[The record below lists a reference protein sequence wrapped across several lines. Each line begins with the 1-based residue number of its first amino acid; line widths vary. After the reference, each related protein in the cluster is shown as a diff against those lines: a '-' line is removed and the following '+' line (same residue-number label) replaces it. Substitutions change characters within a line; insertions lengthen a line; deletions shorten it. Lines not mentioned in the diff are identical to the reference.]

1 MATLFSLSS
10 VKMLTLPL
18 AIAAVTVFSGCATTT
33 SPEARSAYDK
43 TQQNLKSQP
52 VSVISDS
59 CIVRIEVGKNDIMYQ
74 QSDLTSLAMAQTV
87 KTRLM
92 NEGVKVGNTSSPF
105 ICGGLSKVALA
116 KLDIRMVDKAKD
128 VPNTA
133 YPVLGSTNTL
143 DSMTNQAYLNL
154 FTALNAHKADAF
166 QAKGAHVALGLD
178 DNSLK
183 TIRQTE
189 GVNKSFVSTV
199 AGSKPSFGAAMTVG
213 AATVIASGGA
223 YASQMKE
230 GQSYA
235 IYLVNLETNQIEWAK
250 SGVVEGNVF
259 KMPVSTSLETKK
271 MFDPLYTN

>member
-1 MATLFSLSS
+1 MAAFLNLSS
-10 VKMLTLPL
+10 VKTLSLPL
-18 AIAAVTVFSGCATTT
+18 ALAAITVFSGCATTM
-33 SPEARSAYDK
+33 SPESRSAYDK

-52 VSVISDS
+52 VSIISDS
-59 CIVRIEVGKNDIMYQ
+59 CIIRIEVGKNDIMYQ

-87 KTRLM
+87 KTRLI

-105 ICGGLSKVALA
+105 ICGGLTETALT

-133 YPVLGSTNTL
+133 YPVLGSTNTF
-143 DSMTNQAYLNL
+143 DSTTNQAYLNL
-154 FTALNAHKADAF
+154 FTALNAQRTDAF
-166 QAKGAHVALGLD
+166 QSKGAHVALGLD
-178 DNSLK
+178 SNSLK
-183 TIRQTE
+183 IIRETE
-189 GVNKSFVSTV
+189 GVDKAFVSTV

-223 YASQMKE
+223 YASHMKE

-235 IYLVNLETNQIEWAK
+235 LYLVNLETNQIEWAK
-250 SGVVEGNVF
+250 SGVVAGNVF

-271 MFDPLYTN
+271 MFEPLYAD